1 MHDTAYELGRE
12 FFSLYA
18 APNMTMALDI
28 GAMDVNGTLRDF
40 CPAGVEYVG
49 VDIAPGKG
57 VDRVIESARRLPF
70 EDDSFDLAVS
80 SSCIEHDPL
89 FWVTFLE
96 LMRVIKPGGFAYIS
110 APSNGQYHAYPLDCW
125 RFYPDAGL
133 ALEQWARHSNLA
145 AHLVESFTADR
156 KRDQWNDFVMIFGKG
171 ELKQPARFLADVT
184 TGARNVRKA
193 GHPELMNRTDLTED
207 QRIIRNLVGRLKQV
221 ATE

>member
-1 MHDTAYELGRE
+1 MHDTAYELGRA

-18 APNMTMALDI
+18 KPNMTTALDI

-40 CPAGVEYVG
+40 CPPGVKYIG

-57 VDRVIESARRLPF
+57 VDQVIESARRLPF

-80 SSCIEHDPL
+80 SSCLEHDPL

-96 LMRVIKPGGFAYIS
+96 LMRVIKPGGYAYIS

-133 ALEQWARHSNLA
+133 ALEQWARHSGNG

-171 ELKQPARFLADVT
+171 ELALPERFLSDAT
-184 TGARNVRKA
+184 AGARNVRKA
-193 GHPELMNRTDLTED
+193 GQPELSNRSDLTED
-207 QRIIRNLVGRLKQV
+207 QRIIRTLVGRLKE
-221 ATE
+221 ATAK